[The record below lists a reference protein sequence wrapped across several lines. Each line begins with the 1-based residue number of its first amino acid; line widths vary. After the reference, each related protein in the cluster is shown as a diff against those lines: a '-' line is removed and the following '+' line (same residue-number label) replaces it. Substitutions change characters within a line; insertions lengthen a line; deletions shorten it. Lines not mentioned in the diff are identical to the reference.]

1 MKRRCCQSSPRCS
14 GCPVLRKRTAMA
26 PGSTSAASGVI
37 VDVLRARPERAYP
50 PSVLA
55 ALQELDAARERR
67 APTGRALDAA

>member
-1 MKRRCCQSSPRCS
+1 
-14 GCPVLRKRTAMA
+14 MA